1 MCLRSNDELT
11 FVSGVVS
18 LTLSLRVDR
27 MYDQHLSWND
37 KLAENDSAEYQQ
49 LEFEAGKA
57 VRIFSILTTRE
68 DANCAK
74 LMRIFFTFFV
84 FLD

>member
-1 MCLRSNDELT
+1 MLFTLSR
-11 FVSGVVS
+11 VGVVS
-18 LTLSLRVDR
+18 LFLSLRVDR

-57 VRIFSILTTRE
+57 VSIFYLDSNTTPLEHLPSINLAYYYRSILPYR
-68 DANCAK
+68 
-74 LMRIFFTFFV
+74 
-84 FLD
+84 